1 MKKIDL
7 EKYIVLSVENEKYRL
22 YIMQKTQIYICGNM
36 EAFM

>member
-7 EKYIVLSVENEKYRL
+7 EKYIVLSVENEK
-22 YIMQKTQIYICGNM
+22 IQIYICGNM